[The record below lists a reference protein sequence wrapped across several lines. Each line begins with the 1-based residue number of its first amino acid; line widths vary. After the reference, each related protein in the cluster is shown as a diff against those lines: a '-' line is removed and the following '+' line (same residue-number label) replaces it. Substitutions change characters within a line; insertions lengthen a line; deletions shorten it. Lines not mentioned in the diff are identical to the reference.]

1 MFDNAPLLRSLQVQF
16 ASYGI
21 NAAQYAAELL
31 QPQLVEESLDM
42 HTKLSRIGMLK
53 RVDHG
58 ETEKKIWI

>member
-31 QPQLVEESLDM
+31 QPQLVEESTGYAHEIVSDWY
-42 HTKLSRIGMLK
+42 
-53 RVDHG
+53 V
-58 ETEKKIWI
+58 EKG